1 MTGKIKGIIKLFM
14 DELGIKKSDI
24 VINHCVIYHKNLCSK
39 VLGFEDIM
47 KTVIQSSAIQTNAW

>member
-1 MTGKIKGIIKLFM
+1 M